1 MLAAAHR
8 RRPEELAM
16 KDASLPITLIIVGLV
31 WLIWHFRF
39 FPDVDWVIA
48 LGFVAG
54 GVALMVIDGINKNS
68 IVIGPILIAMGAAW
82 WLHDHY
88 RVSWSL
94 IIPSLLVLLG
104 VLMLVA
110 RNPAIRDKRPAS
122 PKAD

>member
-1 MLAAAHR
+1 
-8 RRPEELAM
+8 M

-31 WLIWHFRF
+31 WLVWHFRF

-82 WLHDHY
+82 WLNDRY
-88 RVSWSL
+88 RISWSL
-94 IIPSLLVLLG
+94 IIPALLVVLG
-104 VLMLVA
+104 VMMLVA
-110 RNPAIRDKRPAS
+110 RSPSIRGKRPAS
-122 PKAD
+122 PRPD